1 MHLASAVLVRGGDV
15 EFSWVKNE
23 SFGAIVGLLS
33 SLASS
38 SAGASPFSAALDIG
52 SAVFI
57 PISPSHVLAALF
69 CHGRSL
75 EKSAMFQSTIILIKA
90 ISKVIGPALFTWNA
104 PVPAE
109 TDARLV
115 SLCACFSETIS
126 NDSSPYEISQ
136 VLLSVL
142 CAADDCAARSFDNQ
156 AALSAILSE
165 AASNFCGQ
173 FDLLPQPK
181 LSTLL
186 LRHLAGGPRQQF

>member
-23 SFGAIVGLLS
+23 SFEAIAGLLS

-38 SAGASPFSAALDIG
+38 SSGASPFSAALDIG

-57 PISPSHVLAALF
+57 PISPSRVLAALF

-75 EKSAMFQSTIILIKA
+75 ESAIRQSTIRQSPILIKA
-90 ISKVIGPALFTWNA
+90 ISIVIGPTLFTGNA
-104 PVPAE
+104 PLPVK

-115 SLCACFSETIS
+115 SLCARFSDAIS
-126 NDSSPYEISQ
+126 NDSSPFEISQ
-136 VLLSVL
+136 IPNSVL
-142 CAADDCAARSFDNQ
+142 SAANDCAARSSASQ

-165 AASNFCGQ
+165 AASNVRGQ
-173 FDLLPQPK
+173 CDLLLRPK
-181 LSTLL
+181 LPTLL
-186 LRHLAGGPRQQF
+186 LRHVAGAPR

>member
-1 MHLASAVLVRGGDV
+1 MHLASAVLLRGGDV

-23 SFGAIVGLLS
+23 SFEEIVGLLS

-52 SAVFI
+52 SAIFI
-57 PISPSHVLAALF
+57 SIGSSRVLAALF

-75 EKSAMFQSTIILIKA
+75 EQSAIRQSTILLEA
-90 ISKVIGPALFTWNA
+90 ISKVIGPALFIGNA
-104 PVPAE
+104 PLSAE
-109 TDARLV
+109 TDTQLV

-142 CAADDCAARSFDNQ
+142 CAADDCAARSLGSQ
-156 AALSAILSE
+156 AALSAIFSE

-186 LRHLAGGPRQQF
+186 LSHLAGGPRQQC